1 LTPLAGRSYSPDP
14 TLPISLGRSAVS
26 VFGPAIGARIGTV
39 LAATTLLAVAGCTFF
54 SPADLSLAVGSSRPV
69 LPPLKPPTDAVQL
82 QIVFVER
89 PSDDTLINQ
98 LVWQQVDQ
106 VGTLSPESRVML
118 HDHGFRVGQCGAQ
131 PPSVVQ
137 TLLGLSMELV
147 DEAAAGEH
155 LMRGRRL
162 GLRSGQD
169 TEILTLDT
177 HRNFS
182 LHYLTIGKEEVVDY
196 QQARSILRLKP
207 VRVQD
212 GWVRLD
218 FTPEVHHGAALM
230 RHTPTEEG
238 WALKGGQKTDVRQAL
253 KFSVTLNTG
262 ELALISG
269 DPTKSGTPGTEF
281 FCQEQPDGRR
291 TQRLLVVRL
300 ADAGTSSP

>member
-1 LTPLAGRSYSPDP
+1 VIEVRVLTA
-14 TLPISLGRSAVS
+14 
-26 VFGPAIGARIGTV
+26 
-39 LAATTLLAVAGCTFF
+39 LAATTLLAVAGCTLFT
-54 SPADLSLAVGSSRPV
+54 PPDLMPAVGSSRPV
-69 LPPLKPPTDAVQL
+69 LPPIKAPTDAVQL

-89 PSDDTLINQ
+89 PVDDSLMGQ

-106 VGTLSPESRVML
+106 VGALSPESRSML
-118 HDHGFRVGQCGAQ
+118 HEHGFRVGQCGAQ

-137 TLLGLSMELV
+137 TLLGLSTEVV
-147 DEAAAGEH
+147 DDSAAGEH

-169 TEILTLDT
+169 TEILTMDAP
-177 HRNFS
+177 HNCAIR
-182 LHYLTIGKEEVVDY
+182 YLTAGQEDVIEYD
-196 QQARSILRLKP
+196 QARTILRVKP

-230 RHTPTEEG
+230 RHTPTDEG
-238 WALKGGQKTDVRQAL
+238 WALKGGQKTDIRQAL

-262 ELALISG
+262 ELALVSG
-269 DPTKSGTPGTEF
+269 DPARAGTPGAEF

-291 TQRLLVVRL
+291 TQRLLVIRL
-300 ADAGTSSP
+300 ADAGSSNAP

>member
-1 LTPLAGRSYSPDP
+1 MT
-14 TLPISLGRSAVS
+14 
-26 VFGPAIGARIGTV
+26 
-39 LAATTLLAVAGCTFF
+39 AAFALLATAGCTFF
-54 SPADLSLAVGSSRPV
+54 SPPDLSLAVNTSRPV
-69 LPPLKPPTDAVQL
+69 LPPIKAPTDAVQL

-89 PSDDTLINQ
+89 PHDDVLINQ
-98 LVWQQVDQ
+98 LVWQQIDQ
-106 VGTLSPESRVML
+106 VGALGPESRTML

-131 PPSVVQ
+131 PPTVVQ
-137 TLLGLSMELV
+137 TLLGLSTELV
-147 DEAAAGEH
+147 DESVAGEH

-169 TEILTLDT
+169 TEILTMDMP
-177 HRNFS
+177 RDCEVR
-182 LHYLTIGKEEVVDY
+182 YVTIGKEETVAY
-196 QQARSILRLKP
+196 EQARPILRLKP

-218 FTPEVHHGAALM
+218 FTPEIHHGASLM

-238 WALKGGQKTDVRQAL
+238 WALKGGQKTDARQAL

-269 DPTKSGTPGTEF
+269 DSNRPGTPGAAF

-300 ADAGTSSP
+300 ADAGSSGTP